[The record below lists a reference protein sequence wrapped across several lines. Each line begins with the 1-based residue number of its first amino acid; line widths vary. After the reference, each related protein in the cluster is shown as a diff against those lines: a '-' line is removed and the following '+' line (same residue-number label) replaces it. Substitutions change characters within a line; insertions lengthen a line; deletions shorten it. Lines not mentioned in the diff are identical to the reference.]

1 MPRREG
7 GIADVNYWNKTQW
20 KNRKAARTPPCA
32 TGLGYRFSGP
42 RLVVGSSREGMCHA
56 AYGVAGWGA
65 AVLRPYLEAACFAAL
80 WPHMP
85 WTPPPGGVDEEQM

>member
-1 MPRREG
+1 
-7 GIADVNYWNKTQW
+7 VNYWDKTQW

-32 TGLGYRFSGP
+32 TGLGYRFTVP
-42 RLVVGSSREGMCHA
+42 RFVVGSTARI
-56 AYGVAGWGA
+56 GWGA

-85 WTPPPGGVDEEQM
+85 WTPPPGGVEDEQI

>member
-1 MPRREG
+1 MELLSQ
-7 GIADVNYWNKTQW
+7 DQW
-20 KNRKAARTPPCA
+20 KKPQGCEDSALRYRAGLQIHCAKTRRWEHSQDWLCRAAN
-32 TGLGYRFSGP
+32 GL
-42 RLVVGSSREGMCHA
+42 
-56 AYGVAGWGA
+56 AGWGA

>member
-1 MPRREG
+1 M
-7 GIADVNYWNKTQW
+7 NYWDKTQW

-32 TGLGYRFSGP
+32 TGLGYRFTGA
-42 RLVVGSSREGMCHA
+42 RVVVAEHSEDWLCRA
-56 AYGVAGWGA
+56 AYSVACWGA

-85 WTPPPGGVDEEQM
+85 WTPPPGGVEDEQI